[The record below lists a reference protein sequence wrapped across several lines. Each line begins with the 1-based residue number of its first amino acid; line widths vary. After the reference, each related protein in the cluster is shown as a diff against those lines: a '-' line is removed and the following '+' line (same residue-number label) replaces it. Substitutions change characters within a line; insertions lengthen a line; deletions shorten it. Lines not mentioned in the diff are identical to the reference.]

1 MNQCVCELLAVILQ
15 EKVIK
20 IVELAMI
27 PNVGE
32 VSRCADVVTLMKVL
46 VVVFFGFV
54 RLAQE
59 AKPYGPF
66 VYEEMFLKHTM

>member
-1 MNQCVCELLAVILQ
+1 MFAVILQ
-15 EKVIK
+15 KKVIE

-32 VSRCADVVTLMKVL
+32 VSWCSDVVALMEVL

-54 RLAQE
+54 WLAQE